1 MNNDVQAVVAYRG
14 NYRDNSWLM
23 YLKEKEANTMCGIFY
38 GSHIRISRIVMKL
51 KYVYLVL

>member
-38 GSHIRISRIVMKL
+38 GSHIRIS
-51 KYVYLVL
+51 